1 MQAEEFAGI
10 ILFTRKH
17 REKDMLVKIFT
28 REYGKRM
35 FFLRNIQR
43 AKNPLRPA
51 AFAFVRGH
59 FIGQVN
65 ASGLSFLNDVRDSLF
80 PRLTTADISVNAY
93 ASYMTGLLDAA
104 LEDGEVN
111 AILFDSLWQALGQ
124 LEASKDPAVVAN
136 IFELQ
141 LLPQFGV
148 VPNLKACVFC
158 GQADTVLDYSM
169 KYAGFLCQKHFDKD
183 PRRLHWTPRTAYL
196 VQHLS
201 QVNLS
206 RLGSVSLGEANKRA
220 LRSAIDDL
228 YEEYVG
234 IHLKSRSFIDQLEK
248 MINPLD
254 GEEGNRV

>member
-1 MQAEEFAGI
+1 MQAERFAGI

-43 AKNPLRPA
+43 PKNPLRAA

-59 FIGQVN
+59 FIGQIN
-65 ASGLSFLNDVRDSLF
+65 ASGLSFLNDVQDSHF
-80 PRLTTADISVNAY
+80 PRLTTEDISVNAY

-104 LEDGEVN
+104 LEDGELN
-111 AILFDSLWQALGQ
+111 PILFDLLWQALSQ
-124 LEASKDPAVVAN
+124 VEAGKDPAVVAN

-148 VPNLKACVFC
+148 MPNLKACVFC
-158 GQADTVLDYSM
+158 GQADTALDYSM
-169 KYAGFLCQKHFDKD
+169 KYAGFLCQRHFDKD
-183 PRRLHWTPRTAYL
+183 PRRLHWSPRTAYL
-196 VQHLS
+196 IQHLS
-201 QVNLS
+201 QVDLS
-206 RLGSVSLGEANKRA
+206 RLGSVQLKPANKQA
-220 LRSAIDDL
+220 LRAAIDEL

-254 GEEGNRV
+254 GNK